1 MAEKLIERNESPVD
15 REIAFTRRFDAP
27 RRMVWEAWTDPKQ
40 LVLWW
45 GPRGF
50 TTTIDEMDVR
60 PGGVWKLVMHG
71 PDGADYPN
79 KSIFTEV
86 VPHARLRF
94 RLSGGK
100 RGGPAAHFEMTATF
114 EDDGKKTRLTM
125 RMVFASA
132 EARDE
137 NVRVYGSIEG
147 GKQTLERLAEQAQR
161 QPVGPTERLQRHQFR
176 RSSPLPY

>member
-1 MAEKLIERNESPVD
+1 MAEKRVDVSESTVD
-15 REIAFTRRFDAP
+15 RELVFMRVFDAP

-40 LVLWW
+40 VALWW

-50 TTTIDEMDVR
+50 TTTVQEMDVR

-79 KSIFTEV
+79 KSIFTDV
-86 VPHARLRF
+86 VPYERLRF
-94 RLSGGK
+94 RLTGGK
-100 RGGPAAHFEMTATF
+100 RGGPAAQFEMTTTF
-114 EDDGKKTRLTM
+114 EDDGDKTRITM

-137 NVRVYGSIEG
+137 NVREYGSIEG
-147 GKQTLERLAEQAQR
+147 ARQTLERLAEHLATM
-161 QPVGPTERLQRHQFR
+161 PFGERAEKGTQGGMR
-176 RSSPLPY
+176 